1 MKLYV
6 KLAIEY
12 QKSIL
17 NRKCD
22 IMKINVFS
30 EIGKLKSV
38 LLHRPGKELEN
49 LTPDLLER
57 LLFDDIPYLKVAQEE
72 HDAFADV
79 LRNND
84 VEVLYIKD
92 MVVEAL
98 KNYPEGKNNF
108 INQFVEES
116 GILSN
121 SVKDAVYKY
130 LRTLNF
136 NELVDKMIV
145 GIRSN
150 EIIVKNRE
158 SIMDMLEDEY
168 PFYTDPMPNI
178 LFQRDPFSSVGNGV
192 AINNMYT
199 EARRRETILSEYMFK
214 YHPRFKDEEIPFYI
228 NRHNR
233 YNSEGGDILI
243 LDKNTLAVGISKRT
257 DPRSI
262 EKLAKKLFED
272 HTSFKTILAFNI
284 PKTRAFMHLDT
295 VFTQIDYGTFTIHPG
310 VLKDLTIFELTN
322 NNGKVKVLKVISS
335 LENILKKHL
344 KRSIKLIN
352 CGGEDTITSGREQWN
367 DGANTLA
374 IAPGTVIV
382 YSRNHVTND
391 ILRKA
396 GITVLEIP
404 SSELSRGRGGPR
416 CMSMPLDRED
426 I

>member
-1 MKLYV
+1 MKV
-6 KLAIEY
+6 
-12 QKSIL
+12 
-17 NRKCD
+17 
-22 IMKINVFS
+22 NVFS
-30 EIGKLKSV
+30 EIGKLNSV

-72 HDAFADV
+72 HDAFANV
-79 LRNND
+79 LRDNG

-98 KNYPEGKNNF
+98 KNHPEEKGNF
-108 INQFVEES
+108 ITRFVEES
-116 GILSN
+116 RILSK
-121 SVKDAVYKY
+121 SVRNAIYDY
-130 LRTLNF
+130 LEKLSF
-136 NELVDKMIV
+136 EDLVDKMIV
-145 GIRSN
+145 GIRTN
-150 EIIVKNRE
+150 EVIGKNKE

-178 LFQRDPFSSVGNGV
+178 LFQRDPFSSIGNGV

-199 EARRRETILSEYMFK
+199 DARKRETILSDYMFRF
-214 YHPRFKDEEIPFYI
+214 HPKFEHEEIPFYI
-228 NRHNR
+228 KRTNK
-233 YNSEGGDILI
+233 YNSEGGDFLV
-243 LDKNTLAVGISKRT
+243 LNKNTLAIGISKRT
-257 DPRSI
+257 DPRAI
-262 EKLAKKLFED
+262 EKLAKELFKD
-272 HTSFKTILAFNI
+272 HSSFETILAFNI

-295 VFTQIDYGTFTIHPG
+295 VFTQIDYGMFTIHPG
-310 VLKDLTIFELTN
+310 IIKDLTVFELTKKD
-322 NNGKVKVLKVISS
+322 GEVKVLKVVTS
-335 LENILKKHL
+335 LENILEKHL
-344 KRSIKLIN
+344 KRPIKLIN

-374 IAPGTVIV
+374 IAPGKVIV
-382 YSRNHVTND
+382 YSRNHVTNS

-396 GITVLEIP
+396 GVTVLEIP

>member
-1 MKLYV
+1 MKV
-6 KLAIEY
+6 
-12 QKSIL
+12 
-17 NRKCD
+17 
-22 IMKINVFS
+22 NVFS
-30 EIGKLKSV
+30 EIGKLNSV

-72 HDAFADV
+72 HDAFAKV
-79 LRNND
+79 LRDNK

-98 KNYPEGKNNF
+98 NNHPEEKNSF
-108 INQFVEES
+108 ITQFVEES
-116 GILSN
+116 RILSK
-121 SVKDAVYKY
+121 SVKNAIYEY
-130 LRTLNF
+130 LGELSF
-136 NELVDKMIV
+136 EDLVDKMIV

-150 EIIVKNRE
+150 EVIGKNKE

-178 LFQRDPFSSVGNGV
+178 LFQRDPFSSIGNGV

-199 EARRRETILSEYMFK
+199 DARQRETILSEYMFK
-214 YHPRFKDEEIPFYI
+214 FHPRFENEEIPFYI
-228 NRHNR
+228 SRNNK
-233 YNSEGGDILI
+233 YNSEGGDVLV
-243 LDKNTLAVGISKRT
+243 LDKNTLAIGISKRT
-257 DPRSI
+257 DPRAI
-262 EKLAKKLFED
+262 EKLAKRLFKE

-295 VFTQIDYGTFTIHPG
+295 VFTQIDYGMFTIHPG
-310 VLKDLTIFELTN
+310 IIKDLTVFELTN
-322 NNGKVKVLKVISS
+322 NNGEVKVSKVITS
-335 LENILKKHL
+335 LENILEKHL
-344 KRSIKLIN
+344 KRPIKLIN

-374 IAPGTVIV
+374 IAPGKVIV
-382 YSRNHVTND
+382 YSRNHVTNE

-396 GITVLEIP
+396 GVSVLEIP

-416 CMSMPLDRED
+416 CMSMPLDREE

>member
-1 MKLYV
+1 
-6 KLAIEY
+6 
-12 QKSIL
+12 
-17 NRKCD
+17 
-22 IMKINVFS
+22 MKINVFS

-57 LLFDDIPYLKVAQEE
+57 LLFDDIPYLKVAQQE
-72 HDAFADV
+72 HDEFANV
-79 LRNND
+79 LSNNG

-92 MVVEAL
+92 MVIDAL
-98 KNYPEGKNNF
+98 KNHPEEKNNF
-108 INQFVEES
+108 IIQFVEES

-121 SVKDAVYKY
+121 SVKDAIYEY
-130 LRTLNF
+130 LGKLDF
-136 NELVDKMIV
+136 DELVDKMIV
-145 GIRSN
+145 GIRTN
-150 EIIVKNRE
+150 EVISKNKE

-178 LFQRDPFSSVGNGV
+178 LFQRDPFACVGNGV
-192 AINNMYT
+192 TINNMYT
-199 EARRRETILSEYMFK
+199 KARQRETILSEFMFK
-214 YHPRFKDEEIPFYI
+214 YHPRFENEEIPFYI

-243 LDKNTLAVGISKRT
+243 LDKNTLAIGISKRT

-262 EKLAKKLFED
+262 EKLAKRLFKD

-295 VFTQIDYGTFTIHPG
+295 VFTQIDYGVFTIHPG

-322 NNGKVKVLKVISS
+322 NNGKVKVLKVVSS
-335 LENILKKHL
+335 LENILEKHL
-344 KRSIKLIN
+344 KCPIKLIN

-374 IAPGTVIV
+374 IAPGKVIV
-382 YSRNHVTND
+382 YSRNHVTNG

-396 GITVLEIP
+396 GISVLEIS

>member
-1 MKLYV
+1 
-6 KLAIEY
+6 
-12 QKSIL
+12 
-17 NRKCD
+17 
-22 IMKINVFS
+22 
-30 EIGKLKSV
+30 
-38 LLHRPGKELEN
+38 
-49 LTPDLLER
+49 
-57 LLFDDIPYLKVAQEE
+57 
-72 HDAFADV
+72 
-79 LRNND
+79 
-84 VEVLYIKD
+84 
-92 MVVEAL
+92 
-98 KNYPEGKNNF
+98 
-108 INQFVEES
+108 
-116 GILSN
+116 
-121 SVKDAVYKY
+121 
-130 LRTLNF
+130 
-136 NELVDKMIV
+136 
-145 GIRSN
+145 
-150 EIIVKNRE
+150 
-158 SIMDMLEDEY
+158 MDMLEDEY

-178 LFQRDPFSSVGNGV
+178 LFQRDPFSSIGNGV

-199 EARRRETILSEYMFK
+199 EARQRETILSEYMFK
-214 YHPRFKDEEIPFYI
+214 YHPRFKDEDIPFYI

-310 VLKDLTIFELTN
+310 ILKDLTIFELTN

-344 KRSIKLIN
+344 KRTIKLIN

-396 GITVLEIP
+396 GISVLEIP

>member
-1 MKLYV
+1 
-6 KLAIEY
+6 
-12 QKSIL
+12 
-17 NRKCD
+17 
-22 IMKINVFS
+22 MKINVFS

-84 VEVLYIKD
+84 VEVLYIKN

-98 KNYPEGKNNF
+98 KNHPEGKNNF

-121 SVKDAVYKY
+121 SVKDAVYNY

-136 NELVDKMIV
+136 DELVDKMIV

-178 LFQRDPFSSVGNGV
+178 LFQRDPFSSIGNGV

-199 EARRRETILSEYMFK
+199 EARQRETILSEYMFK
-214 YHPRFKDEEIPFYI
+214 YHPRFKDEDIPFYI

-310 VLKDLTIFELTN
+310 ILKDLTIFELTN

-344 KRSIKLIN
+344 KRTIKLIN

-396 GITVLEIP
+396 GISVLEIP